1 MAQRWEGGR
10 PVVLVPGRCG
20 MEGQRGV
27 AWAGSGAGIGAYSHT
42 VRAYAPGMVRMTV
55 LASGS
60 RGNSTVVASATTR
73 ILVDAGLSCRELLK
87 RMQAAGEDAST
98 LDAILIT
105 HEHQDHVQGLAVT
118 ARKLGIPVYW
128 TEPTHRAWVR
138 WITPRRRI
146 TYAEWLAQR
155 QAAGHRGRAVE
166 DGAPGSGLRANDSG
180 QRIADSG
187 QKSERPADGQRED
200 GEHPENGERE
210 ASVGVAG
217 RVGMEPDAEELAAA
231 EEALTE
237 AAREPE
243 KDPASLPR
251 VEYFRAGSRFRIADI
266 AIAPFTIPHDAID
279 PVGFVFEAE
288 GVRIG
293 LATDLGYMPSNVIV
307 QLHGCDVLML
317 ESNHDL
323 EMLRDGPYPWAVKQ
337 RVMSRVGHLSNDA
350 AAEYLAKGYDGQAT
364 YVVLAHLS
372 ENNNLPE
379 LARIAAERALRDRMS
394 LLANR
399 LLLAAQDRPMETLS
413 LG

>member
-1 MAQRWEGGR
+1 
-10 PVVLVPGRCG
+10 
-20 MEGQRGV
+20 
-27 AWAGSGAGIGAYSHT
+27 
-42 VRAYAPGMVRMTV
+42 MTV

-87 RMQAAGEDAST
+87 RMQAAGEEAPA

-138 WITPRRRI
+138 WITPRKRI

-155 QAAGHRGRAVE
+155 QAAGHRGQATE
-166 DGAPGSGLRANDSG
+166 DGNGTPPANSQRTASEMSAKSQRETSEGPANGQQKCSGL
-180 QRIADSG
+180 
-187 QKSERPADGQRED
+187 PA
-200 GEHPENGERE
+200 NGERE
-210 ASVGVAG
+210 ASGGAAG
-217 RVGMEPDAEELAAA
+217 RVGMEPDAEELAAV

-243 KDPASLPR
+243 KDPASLPF
-251 VEYFRAGSRFRIADI
+251 VEYFRAGSRFRIGDI
-266 AIAPFTIPHDAID
+266 GIAPFTIPHDAID
-279 PVGFVFEAE
+279 PVGFVFEAD

-399 LLLAAQDRPMETLS
+399 LLLAEQDRPMETLF